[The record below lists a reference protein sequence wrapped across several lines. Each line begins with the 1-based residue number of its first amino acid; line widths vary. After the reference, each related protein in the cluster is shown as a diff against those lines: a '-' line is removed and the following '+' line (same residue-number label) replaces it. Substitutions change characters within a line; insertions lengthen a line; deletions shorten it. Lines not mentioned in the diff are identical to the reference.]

1 MAKIM
6 LFGSSTIFGVPQE
19 AINWLQE
26 YINQGHEFIVGDC
39 KGADTAFHK
48 TLSSLG
54 ATKVTIYSMDEPRNN
69 TYEYPVKKFVTGYNE
84 ETKQVEIVADDN
96 STEPFII
103 EGVEKAMDI
112 PHNRQWYEF
121 KDKQMIDDCDI
132 AIGLWDGK
140 SKGTLHVIQ
149 LMNIYNK
156 PCYTFTMEV

>member
-6 LFGSSTIFGVPQE
+6 LFGSSTIFGVPSE
-19 AINWLQE
+19 ASQWLE
-26 YINQGHEFIVGDC
+26 AYIAQGHEFIVGDC
-39 KGADTAFHK
+39 KGADAAFHK
-48 TLSSLG
+48 ALSSLG
-54 ATKVTIYSMDEPRNN
+54 ATNVTVYCMDEPRNN
-69 TYEYPVKKFVTGYNE
+69 LYGFNVKSFITGYNE
-84 ETKQVEIVADDN
+84 ETKQVEIAAKDG
-96 STEPFII
+96 SIETFII
-103 EGVEKAMDI
+103 DNVEKAMDI

-121 KDKQMIDDCDI
+121 KDKKMIEDCDM